1 MEREIILRGVRHHN
15 LKNLSLNI
23 PREKFIVVTGIS
35 GSGKSTLAFDV
46 LYAEAHRRFIE
57 SLSGYAR
64 MFLGIM
70 QKPDV
75 DYIEGIPPAI
85 SVEQKTASHNPR
97 SIVGTVTEIYDYLR
111 LLFAHVGVPYCP
123 EHRIPMLPVTVD
135 EIVDRV
141 LTNYA
146 GERIYVLAPVV
157 RGKKGEQKKLIE
169 QIAKMGYT
177 KVFLDDIL
185 YDVDEPVEIDKNQR
199 HTLEVVTD
207 RLTVKAENRSRI
219 ADAVEQ
225 AFHLAEGVVAIT
237 TEEGKEYFSQ
247 QMACPICGR
256 TLPELSPRLFSF
268 NSPYG
273 ACEVCNGLGFQTKA
287 SEDLVVDH
295 ESPLLEAIIPYRDNE
310 FYQQMLHALARE
322 FHIDLKKPFKDLPE
336 DVKEGILRKGFG
348 RVKLPIYLENG
359 REIHVQFRP
368 VLPEIER
375 RIKETASEDV
385 FNWYY
390 RYVEEVPCDAC
401 GGARL
406 RPEALWVEIDG
417 LNIYQVSSMDFKH
430 FLGWLESLHI
440 TGARSQVAQPI
451 MQELIK
457 RVNFV
462 VNIGLDYI
470 QVNRRMDTLSG
481 GEAQRVRLAS
491 QLGSGLTGVLYVLD
505 EPSIG
510 LHSRDTERLVSILR
524 SLRDEGNTV
533 VVVEHDNDIIESS
546 DHVIDLGPYAGKRGG
561 EVVFQG
567 SPEELKKADTLTGQ
581 YVSGRR
587 QIQVT
592 QKRRAP
598 QGWVRVQDASLNNL
612 KHIDVGFPLG
622 CFTVVTG
629 VSGSGKSSL
638 VIDTLYK
645 ALENYQSRRK
655 VTSVRLRNLEIQGDI
670 KHTVLVDQSP
680 IGRTPRSNPATYTGV
695 WTPIRELFA
704 TLRESKERGY
714 KASRFSFNV
723 PSSRGGGRCEA
734 CKGEGQTK
742 VEMALLPDVY
752 VTCEVCGGKRFNK
765 ETLEVKYKGLSIAD
779 VLELTVDEALE
790 VFENIPSIRRGLE
803 VLQAVG
809 LGYIELGQPAP
820 TLSGGEAQRVKL
832 ATYLKSRAKDYVFI
846 LDEPTTGLHSY
857 DVEMLLQVL
866 HKLVDQGNTVIVV
879 EHNLDVVGNADY
891 IVDLGPEGGD
901 EGGYVIF
908 AGTPE
913 ELVKQE
919 HSYTGQYLRL
929 YWERFKPQL
938 ILSH

>member
-1 MEREIILRGVRHHN
+1 
-15 LKNLSLNI
+15 
-23 PREKFIVVTGIS
+23 
-35 GSGKSTLAFDV
+35 
-46 LYAEAHRRFIE
+46 
-57 SLSGYAR
+57 
-64 MFLGIM
+64 
-70 QKPDV
+70 
-75 DYIEGIPPAI
+75 
-85 SVEQKTASHNPR
+85 
-97 SIVGTVTEIYDYLR
+97 
-111 LLFAHVGVPYCP
+111 
-123 EHRIPMLPVTVD
+123 
-135 EIVDRV
+135 
-141 LTNYA
+141 
-146 GERIYVLAPVV
+146 
-157 RGKKGEQKKLIE
+157 
-169 QIAKMGYT
+169 
-177 KVFLDDIL
+177 
-185 YDVDEPVEIDKNQR
+185 
-199 HTLEVVTD
+199 
-207 RLTVKAENRSRI
+207 
-219 ADAVEQ
+219 
-225 AFHLAEGVVAIT
+225 
-237 TEEGKEYFSQ
+237 
-247 QMACPICGR
+247 
-256 TLPELSPRLFSF
+256 
-268 NSPYG
+268 
-273 ACEVCNGLGFQTKA
+273 
-287 SEDLVVDH
+287 
-295 ESPLLEAIIPYRDNE
+295 
-310 FYQQMLHALARE
+310 
-322 FHIDLKKPFKDLPE
+322 
-336 DVKEGILRKGFG
+336 
-348 RVKLPIYLENG
+348 
-359 REIHVQFRP
+359 
-368 VLPEIER
+368 
-375 RIKETASEDV
+375 
-385 FNWYY
+385 
-390 RYVEEVPCDAC
+390 
-401 GGARL
+401 
-406 RPEALWVEIDG
+406 
-417 LNIYQVSSMDFKH
+417 
-430 FLGWLESLHI
+430 
-440 TGARSQVAQPI
+440 
-451 MQELIK
+451 
-457 RVNFV
+457 V

-612 KHIDVGFPLG
+612 KYIDVGFPLG

-704 TLRESKERGY
+704 TSRESKERGY

-779 VLELTVDEALE
+779 VLELTVDEALQ
-790 VFENIPSIRRGLE
+790 VFENIPAIRRGLE